1 MTALAALTE
10 RMLLSTL
17 RDDLPFAIVAPA
29 GNFVVFNFALRNVI
43 DTGQMSYPQY
53 LLPVIIIQV
62 MLLGALTTVD
72 RAARDH
78 CSDFG
83 IRLRTLPIPTA
94 VPLIARMLYCLFR
107 GALALLAGIAVG
119 YVFGFRLDGGLMY
132 VAGFAVLVLTLTLAV
147 SLGADATGTG
157 IAGAGIAGAEMGS
170 NGGASQLLL
179 VPQLLLVMLS
189 TGMAPVDAFPDWL
202 HPFVRYQPVSEVTET
217 LRGLSTGHVAV
228 GNLATSVT
236 WCVGLLV
243 VFGALAVR
251 MQKRTQ

>member
-1 MTALAALTE
+1 MTAVAALTD
-10 RMLLSTL
+10 RMVRDSL

-43 DTGQMSYPQY
+43 DTGGMSYPQY

-62 MLLGALTTVD
+62 MLLGALTTID

-78 CSDFG
+78 GSDFG
-83 IRLRTLPIPTA
+83 VRLRTLPISTS
-94 VPLIARMLYCLFR
+94 VPLMARMLYCLFR
-107 GALALLAGIAVG
+107 GALALLAAIAVG
-119 YVFGFRLDGGLMY
+119 YVFGFRMDGGLIY
-132 VAGFAVLVLTLTLAV
+132 ATAFAVLVLTLTLAV

-170 NGGASQLLL
+170 SGGASQLLL
-179 VPQLLLVMLS
+179 VPQLLLVMVS

-202 HPFVRYQPVSEVTET
+202 HPFVGNQPVSQVTET
-217 LRGLSTGHVAV
+217 LRGLAIGHVAV
-228 GNLATSVT
+228 SNLATSLA
-236 WCVGLLV
+236 WCLGLLV
-243 VFGALAVR
+243 VFGTLAVR

>member
-1 MTALAALTE
+1 MTAVAALTE
-10 RMLLSTL
+10 RMVRDSL

-43 DTGQMSYPQY
+43 DTGGMSYPQY

-62 MLLGALTTVD
+62 MLLGALTTID

-78 CSDFG
+78 GSDFG
-83 IRLRTLPIPTA
+83 VRLRTLPISTS
-94 VPLIARMLYCLFR
+94 VPLMARMLYCLFR
-107 GALALLAGIAVG
+107 GALALLAAIAVG
-119 YVFGFRLDGGLMY
+119 YVFGFRMDGGLIY
-132 VAGFAVLVLTLTLAV
+132 ATAFAVLVLTLTLAV

-170 NGGASQLLL
+170 SGGASQLLL
-179 VPQLLLVMLS
+179 VPQLLLVMVS

-202 HPFVRYQPVSEVTET
+202 HPFVGNQPVSQVTET
-217 LRGLSTGHVAV
+217 LRGLAIGHVAV
-228 GNLATSVT
+228 SNLATSLA
-236 WCVGLLV
+236 WCLGLLV
-243 VFGALAVR
+243 VFGTLAVR